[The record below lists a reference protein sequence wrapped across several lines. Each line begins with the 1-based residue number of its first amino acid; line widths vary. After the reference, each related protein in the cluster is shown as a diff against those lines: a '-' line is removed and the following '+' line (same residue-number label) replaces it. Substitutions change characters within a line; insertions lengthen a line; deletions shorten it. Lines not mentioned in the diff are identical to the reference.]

1 MISTPENLLNP
12 MQTIEGCF
20 STIAVHHIVCMHK
33 LSMCKSWWQM
43 KLRLLHSIIL
53 PCYILWQLWCP
64 IKKEIQ
70 TTVLFMLHPM
80 LPYMNGLIY
89 WASIIIT
96 ICGLLLVKLT
106 NVITPHKTPRIRHP
120 KHPHPVMCMFPAPT
134 SPPLPIRRMVLNTVQ
149 LNQSFVG
156 YLAKLGK
163 HFMGFMDSMHRIG

>member
-1 MISTPENLLNP
+1 MHAQIVNVQIMVANETPPPPFHHTALLYSMATLVPYQERNTNNSIVHVAP
-12 MQTIEGCF
+12 HAPIHEWPHILGLNNHNHMR
-20 STIAVHHIVCMHK
+20 IA
-33 LSMCKSWWQM
+33 LSQ
-43 KLRLLHSIIL
+43 
-53 PCYILWQLWCP
+53 
-64 IKKEIQ
+64 
-70 TTVLFMLHPM
+70 
-80 LPYMNGLIY
+80 
-89 WASIIIT
+89 
-96 ICGLLLVKLT
+96 LT